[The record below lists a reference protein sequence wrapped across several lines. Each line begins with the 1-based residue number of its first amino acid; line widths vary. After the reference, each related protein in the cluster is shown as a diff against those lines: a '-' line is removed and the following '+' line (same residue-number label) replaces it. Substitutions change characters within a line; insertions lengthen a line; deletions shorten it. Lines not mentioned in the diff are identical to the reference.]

1 VARRREFSQL
11 SKKGRVVDG
20 GERAEDKRK
29 RQAAQA
35 VTAARGSGGGNRGMI
50 AGIAIVV
57 VLAVVVGVGL
67 WLQNRN
73 KPDALPVAIPVAA
86 AGVQY
91 PVSAQGDAIVTGSP
105 QAPTTIDVYEDFM
118 CPICGQF
125 EKLYHPRLAQAAA
138 DGKAKVVYHPV
149 AILDQLSVPPGY
161 STLAAGATYCA
172 TEADI
177 FPRFHDSLFAAQ
189 PAEGGQGWTTAQLQ
203 QLGRS
208 LGAGDTFA
216 TCVKAGAQ
224 QRVATAT
231 ANASRYISGLRPDH
245 RFGTPSVVVNGAII
259 NISDEGWLDQ
269 ALSANRR

>member
-1 VARRREFSQL
+1 MARRREFSQL

-208 LGAGDTFA
+208 LGAGARRREWVLELCADRCRPA
-216 TCVKAGAQ
+216 HRHRHG
-224 QRVATAT
+224 QRRQVHQRAAVGPSLRH
-231 ANASRYISGLRPDH
+231 ADCPGQRSGREQPD
-245 RFGTPSVVVNGAII
+245 R
-259 NISDEGWLDQ
+259 
-269 ALSANRR
+269 

>member
-1 VARRREFSQL
+1 M
-11 SKKGRVVDG
+11 SKKGRVVGG
-20 GERAEDKRK
+20 GEKAEDKRK
-29 RQAAQA
+29 RQGAQA
-35 VTAARGSGGGNRGMI
+35 VTAARGGGRGNRGMI
-50 AGIAIVV
+50 AGVAIVV
-57 VLAVVVGVGL
+57 VLAVVIGVGL

-73 KPDALPVAIPVAA
+73 KPGALPVAIPVAA

-91 PVSAQGDAIVTGSP
+91 PVAAQGDAIVTGSP

-118 CPICGQF
+118 CPVCGQF
-125 EKLYHPRLAQAAA
+125 EKLYHQRLTQAAA

-149 AILDQLSVPPGY
+149 AILDELSVPPGY

-172 TEADI
+172 TAADI

-189 PAEGGQGWTTAQLQ
+189 PPEGGHGWTIAQLQ

-208 LGAGDTFA
+208 LGAGDAFTG
-216 TCVKAGAQ
+216 CVQAGAK
-224 QRVATAT
+224 QRVTTAT
-231 ANASRYISGLRPDH
+231 ANAGQYIRGLRPDH

-259 NISDEGWLDQ
+259 DISDEGWLDQ

>member
-1 VARRREFSQL
+1 M
-11 SKKGRVVDG
+11 SKRGRIVG
-20 GERAEDKRK
+20 SGERAEDKRK
-29 RQAAQA
+29 RQGAQA
-35 VTAARGSGGGNRGMI
+35 VTAARGAGGGNRGVI
-50 AGIAIVV
+50 AGIVIVI
-57 VLAVVVGVGL
+57 VLAVVVGGGL

-73 KPDALPVAIPVAA
+73 KPGALPVAIPVAA

-91 PVSAQGDAIVTGSP
+91 PVAAQGDTIVTG
-105 QAPTTIDVYEDFM
+105 APAAPVTIDVYEDFM

-125 EKLYHPRLAQAAA
+125 EKLYHQRLAQAAA

-172 TEADI
+172 TQASI

-189 PAEGGQGWTTAQLQ
+189 PAEGGHGWTSAQLQ

-208 LGAGDTFA
+208 LGAGDAFA
-216 TCVKAGAQ
+216 GCVQTGAK

-231 ANASRYISGLRPDH
+231 ENASHYISGLRPDH
-245 RFGTPSVVVNGAII
+245 RFGTPSVVVNGALID
-259 NISDEGWLDQ
+259 ISDEGWLDQ
-269 ALSANRR
+269 ALSGPRR

>member
-1 VARRREFSQL
+1 M
-11 SKKGRVVDG
+11 SKRGHIVG
-20 GERAEDKRK
+20 SGEQAEDKRK
-29 RQAAQA
+29 KQGAQV

-50 AGIAIVV
+50 AGVAIVI

-67 WLQNRN
+67 WVQNRH
-73 KPDALPVAIPVAA
+73 KTGTGPGGIPVAA

-91 PVSAQGDAIVTGSP
+91 PVAAQGDAIVTGTP
-105 QAPTTIDVYEDFM
+105 QAPVTIDVYEDFL

-125 EKLYHPRLAQAAA
+125 EKLYHQRLAQAAA

-149 AILDQLSVPPGY
+149 AILDELSVPPGY

-172 TEADI
+172 TQAGI

-189 PAEGGQGWTTAQLQ
+189 PPEEGHGWTVAQLQ

-208 LGAGDTFA
+208 LGAGDPFA
-216 TCVKAGAQ
+216 ACVQTGAK

-231 ANASRYISGLRPDH
+231 QNASHYISALRPDH
-245 RFGTPSVVVNGAII
+245 RFGTPSIVVNGKLVDL
-259 NISDEGWLDQ
+259 SDDGWLDQ
-269 ALSANRR
+269 ALSGAQR

>member
-1 VARRREFSQL
+1 M
-11 SKKGRVVDG
+11 SKKGRVVG
-20 GERAEDKRK
+20 SGERAENKRK
-29 RQAAQA
+29 REATQ
-35 VTAARGSGGGNRGMI
+35 VVSAARGAGGGNRGMI
-50 AGIAIVV
+50 AGIAIIV

-73 KPDALPVAIPVAA
+73 KPGALPVAIPAVA

-91 PVSAQGDAIVTGSP
+91 PVAAQGDTIVTGSP
-105 QAPTTIDVYEDFM
+105 QAPVTIDVYEDFM

-125 EKLYHPRLAQAAA
+125 EKLYHQRLAQAAA

-149 AILDQLSVPPGY
+149 AILDELSAPTGY

-172 TEADI
+172 TQAGI
-177 FPRFHDSLFAAQ
+177 FPRFHDSLYAAQ
-189 PAEGGQGWTTAQLQ
+189 PTEGGHGWTTAQLQ

-208 LGAGDTFA
+208 LGAGPAFA
-216 TCVKAGAQ
+216 GCVQAGAN

-231 ANASRYISGLRPDH
+231 ANASHYISGLRPDH

-259 NISDEGWLDQ
+259 DISDEGWLDQ
-269 ALSANRR
+269 ALNATRR